1 MIVILKQYLTNYHK
15 SYWSFIWSIRFTY
28 AEIKKIIS
36 SFLQKPIEMEFR
48 GWDVQLQNPIYYSL
62 KFSGVTEFEQV
73 LPQPK
78 PLLKL
83 NT

>member
-1 MIVILKQYLTNYHK
+1 
-15 SYWSFIWSIRFTY
+15 
-28 AEIKKIIS
+28 
-36 SFLQKPIEMEFR
+36 MEFR